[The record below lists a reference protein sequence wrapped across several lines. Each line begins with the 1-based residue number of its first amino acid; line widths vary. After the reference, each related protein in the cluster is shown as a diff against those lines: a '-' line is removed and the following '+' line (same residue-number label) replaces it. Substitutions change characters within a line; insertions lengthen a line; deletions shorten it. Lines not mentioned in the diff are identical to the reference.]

1 MKRRIVVILAIV
13 GLFLAVVSTRV
24 FYSSRKEYFSGR
36 KALAAGRTEPAVL
49 HFRRSAHWYA
59 PGNPY
64 VVSSLDALW
73 HIGRSAEASGRIDLA
88 LMAYRAI
95 RSSVLGTRSF
105 YTPHAAY
112 LHRVNPKIAVLMAQQ
127 QIAYEKQKAHPSKKT
142 GPASTSTG
150 PVNGTAMAPS
160 KGTPHRGAQSPD
172 QTQDPGGRIASAA
185 AAPGNAGA
193 NAAPA
198 VQNQTDLARYE
209 KLRAFHLALLER
221 TNAPS
226 VLWSLLAI
234 IGLLVWVSSGFGL
247 AYKAFTSDD
256 HIIIKNALW
265 WGGGIAAGL
274 ILWLVSLSLA

>member
-1 MKRRIVVILAIV
+1 MKRRIVVTLAIV
-13 GLFLAVVSTRV
+13 GFFLTVVSARV
-24 FYSSRKEYFSGR
+24 LYSSRKEYFAGR
-36 KALAAGRTEPAVL
+36 RALAIGKTEPAVI

-64 VVSSLDALW
+64 VISSLDALW
-73 HIGRSAEASGRIDLA
+73 HIGRSAESSDRINLA

-112 LHRVNPKIAVLMAQQ
+112 LHRVNPKIAALMARQ
-127 QIAYEKQKAHPSKKT
+127 QIAYEKQKNQPSSAHLGSKTTRIGPGASHPSQNNPRNAKNEPNSATGRGSAGKPGHTT
-142 GPASTSTG
+142 GP
-150 PVNGTAMAPS
+150 GT
-160 KGTPHRGAQSPD
+160 
-172 QTQDPGGRIASAA
+172 
-185 AAPGNAGA
+185 
-193 NAAPA
+193 APA
-198 VQNQTDLARYE
+198 VETPADLAHYE

-234 IGLLVWVSSGFGL
+234 IGLLVWVGCGFGL

-256 HIIIKNALW
+256 HFIIKNALW
-265 WGGGIAAGL
+265 WGGGIVAG
-274 ILWLVSLSLA
+274 IVLWLVSLSLA